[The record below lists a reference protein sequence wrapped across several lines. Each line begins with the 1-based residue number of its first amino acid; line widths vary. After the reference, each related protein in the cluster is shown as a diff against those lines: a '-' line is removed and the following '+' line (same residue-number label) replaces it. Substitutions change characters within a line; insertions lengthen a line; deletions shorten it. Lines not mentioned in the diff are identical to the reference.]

1 MTALQDRDTDSARD
15 DEIGLAADEE
25 AFVRRVADAFAP
37 PPRTAA
43 QRVAFQARLEER
55 LEVEGRPRRWVWGLA
70 ALAAAALA
78 AVVLP
83 MVFGREVEAPVVQ
96 TTIAS
101 GSGPAATGAEAAQ
114 EDAILAIVVD
124 SEVASDATLPEDYQ
138 AIASVF
144 LGG

>member
-1 MTALQDRDTDSARD
+1 MSFMQDRNTDPVRD
-15 DEIGLAADEE
+15 DEIRLTADEE
-25 AFVRRVADAFAP
+25 ALVRRVADAFAP

-55 LEVEGRPRRWVWGLA
+55 LETQGRSRRWVWGLA

-83 MVFGREVEAPVVQ
+83 MVLGRKAEGPLQ

-101 GSGPAATGAEAAQ
+101 GSGPAATGAETAQ